1 MKVNLFGTINVVEC
15 VRSLAEE
22 RGGPQ
27 IYMYV
32 STDYVA
38 MFNEYNQ
45 THTATEEPF
54 RLSPVSYVPD
64 FALQIPP
71 ESIKLALADDGRPAP
86 AASPPGGC
94 CGLPSPTR
102 SRGRIHTDGQNLT
115 ILSGNVAA

>member
-22 RGGPQ
+22 HGGPQ

-45 THTATEEPF
+45 AHTVTEESF

-71 ESIKLALADDGRPAP
+71 ESIKLGLADDGRPAP
-86 AASPPGGC
+86 AAPPPGGC

-102 SRGRIHTDGQNLT
+102 SPGRIHTDGQNLT